1 MNRRLALGIGALGI
15 LVVAACQGLGP
26 LDGGPA
32 TPAGP
37 GGNGPVTTVR
47 PADAATARTQLTRLA
62 VADGTAG
69 GYNRTKDFGPAWSFD
84 FDHNGCRSRDDV
96 LARDLTKV
104 RKRDR
109 CAVVSGVLTDPYT
122 GKTIAFDK
130 AHAAAVQIDHVYPLA
145 AAWAHGARTWTQQ
158 RRVAFA
164 NDPGNL
170 LASSGS
176 ANESKGDG
184 TPSEWQP
191 QKGFRCAYALRY
203 ITSATRYSLSVSAA
217 DKRAL
222 TTMLSLCPK

>member
-1 MNRRLALGIGALGI
+1 MNRRLALALGGLGI
-15 LVVAACQGLGP
+15 AIVAGCQGLGP
-26 LDGGPA
+26 LDGGPT

-37 GGNGPVTTVR
+37 AANGPVTKVGA
-47 PADAATARTQLTRLA
+47 ADVATARTQLTRLS
-62 VADGTAG
+62 VAAGTDG
-69 GYNRTKDFGPAWSFD
+69 GYNRTKDFGPAWSYD

-96 LARDLTKV
+96 LARDLTRV

-109 CAVVSGVLTDPYT
+109 CAVVSGVLADPYT
-122 GKTIAFDK
+122 GATIAFDK

-145 AAWAHGARTWTQQ
+145 AAWAHGARGWPQQ

-170 LASSGS
+170 IAASGS
-176 ANESKGDG
+176 ANESKGDS

-191 QKGFRCAYALRY
+191 QKGFRCAYAVRY
-203 ITSATRYSLSVSAA
+203 ISSATRYSLSITAA

-222 TTMLSLCPK
+222 TTMLGLCPK

>member
-26 LDGGPA
+26 LDGGPR

-37 GGNGPVTTVR
+37 AANGPVTAVR
-47 PADAATARTQLTRLA
+47 PADAAAARTRLTRLT
-62 VADGTAG
+62 VADGTEG
-69 GYNRTKDFGPAWSFD
+69 GYSRTRDFGPAWSYD

-96 LARDLTKV
+96 LARDLAKV
-104 RKRDR
+104 LKRGR
-109 CAVVSGVLTDPYT
+109 CVVVSGVLADPYT
-122 GKTIAFDK
+122 GATIAFDK

-145 AAWAHGARTWTQQ
+145 AAWSHGARTWTQQ

-176 ANESKGDG
+176 ANESKGDS

-191 QKGFRCAYALRY
+191 QKGFRCAYAVRY
-203 ITSATRYSLSVSAA
+203 ITSATRYGLSVSAA

-222 TTMLSLCPK
+222 TTMLGLCPK